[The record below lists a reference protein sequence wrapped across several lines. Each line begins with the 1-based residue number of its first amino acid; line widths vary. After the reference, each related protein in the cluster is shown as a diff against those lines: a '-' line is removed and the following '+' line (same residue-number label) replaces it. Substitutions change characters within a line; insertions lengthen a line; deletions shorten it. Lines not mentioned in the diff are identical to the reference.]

1 MAEHMHPNRETLH
14 TIIFGTH
21 TSAGRTFDVLLII
34 MIILSVLVV
43 MLDSVTFIHD
53 RFLTQIRFLEWF
65 FTIIFTIEYFLRLYV
80 VRSPWKYAKSFF
92 GIVDLISIIPTYLSL
107 ILVGSHYLIVIRTLR
122 LLRVFRVLKLV
133 QYLSQADVL
142 MQAMKASRLKIMIF
156 VFTVVNLVIVVGAI
170 MYVVEGE
177 SNGFTSIPRSI
188 YWAIVTLTTV
198 GYGDISPST
207 PLGQLIASVVMIMGY
222 GIIAVPT
229 GIVTMEMSRATD
241 NSHQAYFAC
250 ADCGHDIMDADANFC
265 KFCGYHL
272 KCDLPSTS
280 KDKPS

>member
-1 MAEHMHPNRETLH
+1 MSEKTHPKREILH
-14 TIIFGTH
+14 SIIFGTH
-21 TSAGRTFDVLLII
+21 TPSGRAFDIVLII

-43 MLDSVTFIHD
+43 MLDSVSSVHN
-53 RFLTQIRFLEWF
+53 RFANEIRILEWV
-65 FTIIFTIEYFLRLYV
+65 FTIIFTAEYLLRLYV
-80 VRSPWKYAKSFF
+80 VRSPLKYATSFF
-92 GIVDLISIIPTYLSL
+92 GIVDLVAIIPTYLSL
-107 ILVGSHYLIVIRTLR
+107 VLVGSHYLIVIRTLR

-142 MQAMKASRLKIMIF
+142 MQALKASRMKIMIF
-156 VFTVVNLVIVVGAI
+156 VFTVVNVVIIVGAI

-207 PLGQLIASVVMIMGY
+207 PLGQLIASAVMIMGY

-229 GIVTMEMSRATD
+229 GIVTMEMNRAHE

-250 ADCGHDIMDADANFC
+250 SDCGHDIMDADANFC
-265 KFCGYHL
+265 KFCGFKFEDRH
-272 KCDLPSTS
+272 S
-280 KDKPS
+280 